1 MFTNFLWISNLAS
14 GVQCNIF
21 LYKNVIRYYVEAV
34 KAVFILLF
42 VKLKKMTAFLK
53 DGHGWSRVNIV
64 HSRQQ

>member
-34 KAVFILLF
+34 KAFFIYF
-42 VKLKKMTAFLK
+42 IINKIKKNDRFFERRSWL
-53 DGHGWSRVNIV
+53 GLV
-64 HSRQQ
+64 

>member
-34 KAVFILLF
+34 KAFFYFIICKIKKNDRLF
-42 VKLKKMTAFLK
+42 ERRSWLVSCKYCP
-53 DGHGWSRVNIV
+53 
-64 HSRQQ
+64 